1 MKYRSRT
8 LFVIVFAVVALGAGT
23 VFAYST
29 NSGAVSSG
37 SWKTAAGVPLQVPTT
52 GIPKLAF
59 TAQPGAGARIPVNG
73 TFAVSVAIQDGFGSV
88 VASDST
94 DKVTLALGRNPGD
107 ARLTCA
113 SPGGLTVPVSAGVA
127 TFTGCVIPKAGT
139 GYTLTAS
146 SSVTPALR
154 APANASAFDIVAAAA
169 PRAAHSAAASGSAV
183 ASGSTSPAAG
193 HSLGS
198 AQAATGG
205 PATGGPASTSGGDEL
220 AITSM
225 PVSGTA
231 TTSPSIGPITV
242 QFRTAAGAPVTSG
255 GTVDLSSSSIGANE
269 FSASSGGTRVGS
281 IVIPAG
287 SSTASFYYGDELAGT
302 ATITVSAAGATAG
315 TQAETITAGT
325 AAGLSFTGVTTG
337 TGRTTRSAAVTC
349 TSGGIA
355 ACTLSPPAPAGRFR
369 SMSAQVTLVDQF
381 QNPVASA
388 SGSAVTVSLSQAGGD
403 ALSDTSVSI
412 PAGASSS
419 AAFTEEL
426 ADGKAQA
433 TVMATATLGSAQA
446 TASLT
451 S

>member
-1 MKYRSRT
+1 
-8 LFVIVFAVVALGAGT
+8 
-23 VFAYST
+23 
-29 NSGAVSSG
+29 
-37 SWKTAAGVPLQVPTT
+37 
-52 GIPKLAF
+52 
-59 TAQPGAGARIPVNG
+59 
-73 TFAVSVAIQDGFGSV
+73 
-88 VASDST
+88 
-94 DKVTLALGRNPGD
+94 
-107 ARLTCA
+107 
-113 SPGGLTVPVSAGVA
+113 
-127 TFTGCVIPKAGT
+127 
-139 GYTLTAS
+139 
-146 SSVTPALR
+146 
-154 APANASAFDIVAAAA
+154 
-169 PRAAHSAAASGSAV
+169 
-183 ASGSTSPAAG
+183 
-193 HSLGS
+193 
-198 AQAATGG
+198 
-205 PATGGPASTSGGDEL
+205 
-220 AITSM
+220 M

-231 TTSPSIGPITV
+231 TASPSIGPITV
-242 QFRTAAGAPVTSG
+242 QFRTAAGAPVTTG

-355 ACTLSPPAPAGRFR
+355 ACTLSPPAPAGKFRF
-369 SMSAQVTLVDQF
+369 MSAQVTLVDQF
-381 QNPVASA
+381 QNPVASS

-403 ALSDTSVSI
+403 ALSDTSVAI

-433 TVMATATLGSAQA
+433 TVTATATLGSAQA